1 MGRRL
6 TAAIGALIGGLA
18 LYLLLSNIG
27 GGLDWK
33 DRLTLDQGGR
43 LELEGLGIFLGL
55 LVGALLGAP
64 LGTYIALRYA
74 GAERA
79 AQTAGGTLVM
89 VVAWSLLAPNLVA
102 SGPDDPVILP
112 WLLFGGWAACAAPAR
127 TYVER
132 SSTKVQSGAT

>member
-6 TAAIGALIGGLA
+6 AAAALGALVGGLG

-27 GGLDWK
+27 GGLGWE
-33 DRLTLDQGGR
+33 DRLTLDQSGR

-55 LVGALLGAP
+55 LVGAVVGAP
-64 LGTYIALRYA
+64 LGTYLGLRYT

-79 AQTAGGTLVM
+79 AQTAGGALVL
-89 VVAWSLLAPNLVA
+89 VVAWSLLAPNLVP
-102 SGPDDPVILP
+102 SGPDDPVVLP
-112 WLLFGGWAACAAPAR
+112 WVLFGGWGVCAALAR

-132 SSTKVQSGAT
+132 SAKQYGSD